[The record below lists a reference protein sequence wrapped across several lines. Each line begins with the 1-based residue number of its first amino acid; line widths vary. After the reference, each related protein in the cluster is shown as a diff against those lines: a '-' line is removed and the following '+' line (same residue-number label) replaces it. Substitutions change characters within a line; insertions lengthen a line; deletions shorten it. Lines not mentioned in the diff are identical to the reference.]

1 MLSSINI
8 NNATFIFILA
18 KNLKEIVD
26 SVQEELVK
34 KLEQLNEEQKI
45 AAQAM
50 QSQKEMKENNENAE
64 WIKKEYKLSS

>member
-64 WIKKEYKLSS
+64 

>member
-64 WIKKEYKLSS
+64 WIKK